1 MEGEE
6 APSWRGPGGAVR
18 ELCRSFGHYNR
29 HLARLQHNLRE
40 TKRFFRDVKFS
51 QGHPFA
57 SAPAGDGPRSAWDG
71 DGGPGD
77 GGPSPV
83 SFPRHEEEQLQRS
96 VSWRPCLL
104 ILGQNC
110 RAKGRLLNT
119 LLGQELLPS
128 PGTGTQELLPSP
140 GTGTATKEL
149 LPSPVTGTE
158 ELLPSAGTEGLLPKP
173 GTQELLPRAD
183 TSTKELLPVTEA
195 GTATKELLPGPGTVE
210 LLPTPRASTK
220 EVLPT
225 PGAGTATEELLPAAG
240 AGTKELLT
248 TPGTGTEELLPT
260 PGAGT
265 GTEELLPTPGAGT
278 GTEELLPSA
287 GTVTEELLP
296 TPGSVTEKL
305 LPTPGAGTEE
315 LLPNPGAGTEE
326 LLPTPGAGT
335 EELLPTPGAGT
346 EERCRR
352 RRVRFTHGARPR
364 LSLALPGQYELVQAL
379 VAHSGHWDTIPE
391 QDLQVPG
398 DAEDPAQRVAEL
410 EVVLPCALLK
420 EVDIVVA
427 PCRGFQSAEATLA
440 EFVNQVLPV
449 VTFAISEPQL
459 SPSDQ
464 AELRDIKQKFS
475 LPIFFLRIPEAGSE
489 LSSPKTPPKDKS
501 PLHLQLLDLEYLSP
515 SSPCGCGV
523 PGSSMLV
530 EQLEKLRLLSSF
542 SRQVLQQHLVE
553 AATRLSEVH
562 GRCLNIFINQAFD
575 MQRDLQITPKRLEY
589 TRRKENELYESL
601 MGIANRK
608 QEEMKEMIVDTLGNM
623 KEELLEDAAS
633 MEFRDIII
641 PESGEPVSSK
651 DIKRCIQQI
660 QELIISRLNQAVA
673 NKLIS
678 SVDYLRE
685 SFVGT
690 LERCLKSLE
699 ESWEG
704 SVHPPRGLEK
714 PREGSVHITSNYL
727 KQILNAAYHVEVTF
741 HSGSTVT
748 RMLWEQIKQIIQRI
762 TWVSPP
768 AITSDWKRKVAQDA
782 IESLSASK
790 LAKSICSQF
799 RTRLNSSHEA
809 FAASLRQLEDG
820 HSGRL
825 ERTEDLWLR
834 VRKEHAPRLARLS
847 LESRSLQ
854 DVLLHG
860 KPKLGRE
867 LGRGQYGVVY
877 LCDSWGGHFP
887 CALKSV
893 VPPDE
898 KHWNDLALEFHYMRS
913 LQSHERLVH
922 LHGSVIDYG
931 YGGGSSIAVLLIME
945 RLHRDLYTGLKAG
958 LELEPRLQIALDVV
972 EGIRYLHSQGLVHRD
987 IKLKN
992 VLLDKKNRAK
1002 ITDLGFCKPEAMM
1015 SGSIVGTPIHM
1026 APELFTGK
1034 YDNSVDV
1041 YAFGILFWYLCSGHV
1056 KLPEAFERCASKD
1069 HLWNNV
1075 RRGVRPERLPVFDEE
1090 CWQLMEACWDG
1101 DSSQRP
1107 LLGIVQPML
1116 QGIMDRL
1123 CRAPSEHPN
1132 KGLDDST

>member
-1 MEGEE
+1 MEGEG
-6 APSWRGPGGAVR
+6 APAWRGPGGGLVR

-40 TKRFFRDVKFS
+40 TKKFFRDVKYS
-51 QGHPFA
+51 QGHLFA
-57 SAPAGDGPRSAWDG
+57 SAAAGEGLPAATGDGDPRDG
-71 DGGPGD
+71 PCPGGQNFI
-77 GGPSPV
+77 
-83 SFPRHEEEQLQRS
+83 SFPLHEEEHLQRT
-96 VSWRPCLL
+96 VSWHPCLL

-110 RAKGRLLNT
+110 NAKCQLLNL
-119 LLGQELLPS
+119 LLG
-128 PGTGTQELLPSP
+128 
-140 GTGTATKEL
+140 
-149 LPSPVTGTE
+149 
-158 ELLPSAGTEGLLPKP
+158 
-173 GTQELLPRAD
+173 
-183 TSTKELLPVTEA
+183 
-195 GTATKELLPGPGTVE
+195 
-210 LLPTPRASTK
+210 
-220 EVLPT
+220 
-225 PGAGTATEELLPAAG
+225 
-240 AGTKELLT
+240 
-248 TPGTGTEELLPT
+248 
-260 PGAGT
+260 
-265 GTEELLPTPGAGT
+265 
-278 GTEELLPSA
+278 
-287 GTVTEELLP
+287 
-296 TPGSVTEKL
+296 EKL
-305 LPTPGAGTEE
+305 LPTPPLRKEE
-315 LLPNPGAGTEE
+315 N
-326 LLPTPGAGT
+326 
-335 EELLPTPGAGT
+335 
-346 EERCRR
+346 CKRR
-352 RRVRFTHGARPR
+352 RIRLTHGTQTR
-364 LSLALPGQYELVQAL
+364 LSLALPEQYELVHMMA
-379 VAHSGHWDTIPE
+379 AHRGHWDTIPE
-391 QDLQVPG
+391 EDLEIHG
-398 DAEDPAQRVAEL
+398 DSEDPAHQIAEL
-410 EVVLPCALLK
+410 EVMLPYSLLK
-420 EVDIVVA
+420 EVDVVVA
-427 PCRGFQSAEATLA
+427 PCRGSQSAEATLR
-440 EFVNQVLPV
+440 EYVNQVLPV
-449 VTFAISEPQL
+449 VIFAISE
-459 SPSDQ
+459 
-464 AELRDIKQKFS
+464 AELSSSDEDELREIKEKFS
-475 LPIFFLRIPEAGSE
+475 LPIFFFKVPEAGVE
-489 LSSPKTPPKDKS
+489 LISPKKTEHEKS
-501 PLHLQLLDLEYLSP
+501 SLYSQLMDLEYLS
-515 SSPCGCGV
+515 SNHCSCGG
-523 PGSSMLV
+523 PGPNADAQSMLV
-530 EQLEKLRLLSSF
+530 EQLEKLRLLSTF
-542 SRQVLQQHLVE
+542 SRQVLQKHLVA
-553 AATRLSEVH
+553 AATSLNEVH
-562 GRCLNIFINQAFD
+562 CHCLNIFINQAFD

-589 TRRKENELYESL
+589 TRKKENELYESL
-601 MGIANRK
+601 MNIANRK
-608 QEEMKEMIVDTLGNM
+608 QEEMKDMIVETLSNM
-623 KEELLEDAAS
+623 KEELLEDAAN
-633 MEFRDIII
+633 MEFKDIII
-641 PESGEPVSSK
+641 PENGEPVSSK
-651 DIKRCIQQI
+651 DIKCCIKQI

-699 ESWEG
+699 ESWEV
-704 SVHPPRGLEK
+704 SVHPARTLEK
-714 PREGSVHITSNYL
+714 SKDASVHITSNYL

-825 ERTEDLWLR
+825 EKTEDLWLK
-834 VRKEHAPRLARLS
+834 VRKDHAPRLARLS

-854 DVLLHG
+854 DVLLH
-860 KPKLGRE
+860 
-867 LGRGQYGVVY
+867 
-877 LCDSWGGHFP
+877 
-887 CALKSV
+887 
-893 VPPDE
+893 DE

-913 LQSHERLVH
+913 LQTHERLVH

-958 LELEPRLQIALDVV
+958 LELETRLQIALDVV

-1041 YAFGILFWYLCSGHV
+1041 YAFGILFWYICSGHV

-1075 RRGVRPERLPVFDEE
+1075 RKGVRPERLPVFDEE

-1123 CRAPSEHPN
+1123 CKSSSEHPS

>member
-1 MEGEE
+1 M
-6 APSWRGPGGAVR
+6 
-18 ELCRSFGHYNR
+18 
-29 HLARLQHNLRE
+29 
-40 TKRFFRDVKFS
+40 
-51 QGHPFA
+51 
-57 SAPAGDGPRSAWDG
+57 
-71 DGGPGD
+71 
-77 GGPSPV
+77 
-83 SFPRHEEEQLQRS
+83 
-96 VSWRPCLL
+96 
-104 ILGQNC
+104 
-110 RAKGRLLNT
+110 
-119 LLGQELLPS
+119 
-128 PGTGTQELLPSP
+128 
-140 GTGTATKEL
+140 
-149 LPSPVTGTE
+149 
-158 ELLPSAGTEGLLPKP
+158 
-173 GTQELLPRAD
+173 
-183 TSTKELLPVTEA
+183 
-195 GTATKELLPGPGTVE
+195 
-210 LLPTPRASTK
+210 
-220 EVLPT
+220 
-225 PGAGTATEELLPAAG
+225 
-240 AGTKELLT
+240 
-248 TPGTGTEELLPT
+248 
-260 PGAGT
+260 
-265 GTEELLPTPGAGT
+265 
-278 GTEELLPSA
+278 
-287 GTVTEELLP
+287 
-296 TPGSVTEKL
+296 
-305 LPTPGAGTEE
+305 
-315 LLPNPGAGTEE
+315 
-326 LLPTPGAGT
+326 
-335 EELLPTPGAGT
+335 
-346 EERCRR
+346 
-352 RRVRFTHGARPR
+352 
-364 LSLALPGQYELVQAL
+364 
-379 VAHSGHWDTIPE
+379 
-391 QDLQVPG
+391 
-398 DAEDPAQRVAEL
+398 
-410 EVVLPCALLK
+410 
-420 EVDIVVA
+420 
-427 PCRGFQSAEATLA
+427 
-440 EFVNQVLPV
+440 NQVLLV
-449 VTFAISEPQL
+449 VIFAISE
-459 SPSDQ
+459 
-464 AELRDIKQKFS
+464 AELSSSDENELREIKEKFS
-475 LPIFFLRIPEAGSE
+475 LPIFFFKVPESGVE
-489 LSSPKTPPKDKS
+489 LISPKKTDNEKS
-501 PLHLQLLDLEYLSP
+501 SLCCQLMDLEYLSTNHCSCGAP
-515 SSPCGCGV
+515 SPDADAQ
-523 PGSSMLV
+523 SMLV
-530 EQLEKLRLLSSF
+530 EQLEKLRLLSTF
-542 SRQVLQQHLVE
+542 SRQVLQRHLVE
-553 AATRLSEVH
+553 AATSLNEVH
-562 GRCLNIFINQAFD
+562 CRCLNIFINQAFD

-601 MGIANRK
+601 MNIANRK
-608 QEEMKEMIVDTLGNM
+608 QEEMKDMIIETLSSM
-623 KEELLEDAAS
+623 KEELLEDAAN
-633 MEFRDIII
+633 MEFKDIII
-641 PESGEPVSSK
+641 PENGEPVSSK
-651 DIKRCIQQI
+651 DIKCCIKQI

-699 ESWEG
+699 ESWEV
-704 SVHPPRGLEK
+704 SVHPARSLEK
-714 PREGSVHITSNYL
+714 SKDVSVHITSNYL

-825 ERTEDLWLR
+825 EKTEDLWLK
-834 VRKEHAPRLARLS
+834 VRKDHAPRLARLS

-958 LELEPRLQIALDVV
+958 LELETRLQIALDVV

-1041 YAFGILFWYLCSGHV
+1041 YAFGILFWYICSGHV

-1123 CRAPSEHPN
+1123 CKSSSEHPN